1 MEDTLGGG
9 VACEGTKAVCLVL
22 FWTWGRQA
30 AASNPTD
37 GWLWPP
43 LWPIAFSLS
52 FFLGFNNGHRLRWKS
67 FGSFPFLFPCSVFVA
82 WCGGGDSFVRC
93 DVRCGEWG
101 CCCSLPCGGGGGPS
115 RWSTIKGG
123 PLASGRLTLLY
134 FPLFFIYAR
143 YLQRLGC
150 WGR

>member
-1 MEDTLGGG
+1 MAMVSWVGGGVEMENGWSRGGRWVRGEGGLYLYGGEAWMEDTLGGG

-37 GWLWPP
+37 GWIWPP

-82 WCGGGDSFVRC
+82 WCGGGD
-93 DVRCGEWG
+93 
-101 CCCSLPCGGGGGPS
+101 
-115 RWSTIKGG
+115 
-123 PLASGRLTLLY
+123 
-134 FPLFFIYAR
+134 
-143 YLQRLGC
+143 
-150 WGR
+150 